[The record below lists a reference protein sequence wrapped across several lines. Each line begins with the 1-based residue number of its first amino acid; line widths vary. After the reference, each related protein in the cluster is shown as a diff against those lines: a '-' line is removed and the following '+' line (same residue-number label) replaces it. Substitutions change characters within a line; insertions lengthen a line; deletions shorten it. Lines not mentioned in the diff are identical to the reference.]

1 MIASL
6 AVETGIAPSQLMQ
19 ESPRMLWT
27 IAKYLRWKAIRE
39 NPTPYDKNSNGI

>member
-1 MIASL
+1 L

-27 IAKYLRWKAIRE
+27 IAKYLRWR
-39 NPTPYDKNSNGI
+39 NVRSQPTTYDKDTNVI